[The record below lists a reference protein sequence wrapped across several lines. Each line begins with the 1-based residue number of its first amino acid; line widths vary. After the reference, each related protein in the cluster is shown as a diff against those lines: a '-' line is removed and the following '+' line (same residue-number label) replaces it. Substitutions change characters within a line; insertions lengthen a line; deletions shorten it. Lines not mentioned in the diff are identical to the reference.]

1 MSVTNK
7 ILLVDDDRV
16 LSPLV
21 VEYLGTKNIEVTWC
35 SNATLGAKVLAETSF
50 DCGILDVRMPIVDGY
65 EFAKNLR
72 LLQPNLPFIFLTSM
86 AATEDRI
93 KGLLLGADDYI
104 AKPFSLEELHLRIQ
118 VVLRRHEGASSIA
131 HQTKSAATIEIGKYS
146 FNVRLREL
154 YFEGNTKKLSNLEAQ
169 LLALF
174 CERSDGFIQRTT
186 ALHRLWQ
193 DEDQLHGRSLNV
205 YVSKL
210 RSLLARDPAI
220 SILNIHGV
228 GYRLVIRPAEL

>member
-21 VEYLGTKNIEVTWC
+21 VEYLGTKNMEVTWC
-35 SNATLGAKVLAETSF
+35 SNATLGAKVLAEKAF

-72 LLQPNLPFIFLTSM
+72 QLQPNLPFIFLTSI

-93 KGLLLGADDYI
+93 KGLVLGADDYI

-118 VVLRRHEGASSIA
+118 VVLRRHEGVSSTTLDAWDTQNIA
-131 HQTKSAATIEIGKYS
+131 IGKYS

-154 YFEGNTKKLSNLEAQ
+154 YFEGSTKKLSNLEAQ

-174 CERSDGFIQRTT
+174 CEHSDGFIERTT

-220 SILNIHGV
+220 SILNVHGI
-228 GYRLVIRPAEL
+228 GYQLVIRPAEL

>member
-1 MSVTNK
+1 MSVRNK

-21 VEYLGTKNIEVTWC
+21 VEYLGTKNMEVQWC
-35 SNATLGAKVLAETSF
+35 SNATLGAKVLSETTF
-50 DCGILDVRMPIVDGY
+50 DCCILDVRMPIVDGY

-72 LLQPNLPFIFLTSM
+72 QLQPNLPFIFLTSV
-86 AATEDRI
+86 ATTEDRI
-93 KGLLLGADDYI
+93 KGLLLGADDYM
-104 AKPFSLEELHLRIQ
+104 AKPFSLEELHLRTQ
-118 VVLRRHEGASSIA
+118 VVLRRHEGDLLPSP
-131 HQTKSAATIEIGKYS
+131 QATANMEIGKYH

-154 YFEGNTKKLSNLEAQ
+154 YFEGTTKKLSNLEAQ

-174 CERSDGFIQRTT
+174 CERSDGFLERTT

-210 RSLLARDPAI
+210 RRLLAKDPSI
-220 SILNIHGV
+220 SILNLHGV
-228 GYRLVIRPAEL
+228 GYQLVIRSTDS